1 MQAAS
6 RFCPA
11 VPLKATVPAAC
22 AFLLGLPALAA
33 PPADGPA
40 LPPLAQPAGLVPPGS
55 DPRRFEDVF
64 RPYVT
69 DHATL
74 SPDGRHLAYTVLDG
88 TQLKVAVV
96 AIDAPERV
104 RTSVVVNTLKAAQ
117 PDYFNGGGRIT
128 SEIPPSL
135 SWLAWTSPTRLVAL
149 ARLGQGPALMA
160 FDADGANAKV
170 LATNRTT
177 ATFGGYSFF
186 ARSAAPDTV
195 ILRMVRR
202 RPPGFWAPIP
212 SKNYSGIDYEY
223 QRLDTVTGEFTEI
236 KEDAAFAD
244 RDAAVRAAQAARG
257 DWQQAERDL
266 RAIVPDRRVTLLEND
281 TAENRYLALVEGLA
295 EPGSYCVIDYAQRK
309 CFDLIRRLPD
319 LAPERTPRTT
329 TFAFTAADGQQVS
342 GEIALPPR
350 PRTEH
355 VPLVVFM
362 PDKPGR
368 KVDHAFSREV
378 QAFADMGF
386 ASVRFD
392 SLARPETQDEPPRVL
407 ERKLVAELIRLI
419 DGLPGLHPVSKRRII
434 LYGEDTAGYLALRA
448 LQIQPQRFTAA
459 VVLEPNLSVQRW
471 NAPEN
476 WPENAGKPGGPS
488 GLRRPVFAL
497 VATSRN
503 PARHA
508 QTRELVRDAKKAGAP
523 AAFREQPIDFQLK
536 LPAARA
542 AAFREIEG
550 FINAIAYDYTVDI
563 GDLKVLP

>member
-1 MQAAS
+1 MQAAP
-6 RFCPA
+6 RFSPA
-11 VPLKATVPAAC
+11 VPLKATASAAC
-22 AFLLGLPALAA
+22 AFLLCLPALAA
-33 PPADGPA
+33 PPADGLAPPQLAPPTGPA
-40 LPPLAQPAGLVPPGS
+40 PASP

-69 DHATL
+69 DRATL
-74 SPDGRHLAYTVLDG
+74 SPDGLHLAYTVLDG

-117 PDYFNGGGRIT
+117 PDYFHGGGRFT
-128 SEIPPSL
+128 SEIPPTL

-149 ARLGQGPALMA
+149 AQLGQGPALMA
-160 FDADGANAKV
+160 FDADGTNARV

-212 SKNYSGIDYEY
+212 SKNYTGIDYEY
-223 QRLDTVTGEFTEI
+223 QRLDTVTGKFTEL
-236 KEDAAFAD
+236 KEPAAFAD
-244 RDAAVRAAQAARG
+244 RDAAARAANAARG
-257 DWQQAERDL
+257 DWKQADRDL

-281 TAENRYLALVEGLA
+281 DTENRYLALVEGLA
-295 EPGSYCVIDYAQRK
+295 EPGSFCVIDYAQRK
-309 CFDLIRRLPD
+309 CFDLIRRQPD
-319 LAPERTPRTT
+319 LALDRRSRTT
-329 TFAFTAADGQQVS
+329 TFAFTTADGQQVS

-355 VPLVVFM
+355 VPLIVFM

-368 KVDHAFSREV
+368 KIDHAFSREV

-386 ASVRFD
+386 ASVRFE
-392 SLARPETQDEPPRVL
+392 SLARPETPDEPPRVR
-407 ERKLVAELIRLI
+407 ERKLVAELLRLI
-419 DGLPGLHPVSKRRII
+419 DGLPGLHPVSKRRIV

-459 VVLEPNLSVQRW
+459 VVLEPNLSAQRW
-471 NAPEN
+471 NSPDN
-476 WPENAGKPGGPS
+476 WPEQAGKPGGPS
-488 GLRRPVFAL
+488 GLRRPVLAL

-503 PARHA
+503 RARHA
-508 QTRELVRDAKKAGAP
+508 QTRELVRDAQKAGTP
-523 AAFREQPIDFQLK
+523 AVLREQPVDFQLG

-550 FINAIAYDYTVDI
+550 FINTIVYDYTVDI
-563 GDLKVLP
+563 GDLQVLP